1 MQLSVLRVFSNLCVL
16 VCALGLTTIVYT
28 TYGRP
33 VALILTMFL
42 FGLWT
47 GYVART
53 KGRNTVFWFLLGF
66 FTGIIGLILVSVN
79 QRSGEY
85 DD

>member
-1 MQLSVLRVFSNLCVL
+1 M
-16 VCALGLTTIVYT
+16 
-28 TYGRP
+28 
-33 VALILTMFL
+33 ALILTMFL

-53 KGRNTVFWFLLGF
+53 KGRNTVVWFLLGF